1 MMNGTMH
8 RFMAIVAALGIGG
21 CRTDLP
27 PPQVTGAPVGEPVA
41 AHDGQDDASR
51 VEAAIERL
59 TSEHVED
66 VEEAMTFLRAN
77 AELAHD
83 TVLRAL
89 SEHRSFQQN
98 LAVLLGEWGRAES
111 VPVLR
116 DAVLR
121 GDHTLRHA
129 ASMAL
134 AVHAHPSAG
143 EALSELA
150 RSEDEAIKRAAG
162 LALADRKKRGGP

>member
-1 MMNGTMH
+1 
-8 RFMAIVAALGIGG
+8 MAIVAAVGIAG
-21 CRTDLP
+21 CRTGPP
-27 PPQVTGAPVGEPVA
+27 PPQVTAAPVGELVA
-41 AHDGQDDASR
+41 ENDGEGDASR

-66 VEEAMTFLRAN
+66 VEEAMAFLRAN
-77 AELAHD
+77 PEHAHD
-83 TVLRAL
+83 AVLRAL

-98 LAVLLGEWGRAES
+98 LALLLGEWGRAES

-116 DAVLR
+116 EAVLR

-134 AVHAHPSAG
+134 AMHAHPSAA

-150 RSEDEAIKRAAG
+150 RSEDEEVKRAAL
-162 LALADRKKRGGP
+162 LALADRNQRGGR